1 MSLTSHPFIRT
12 LLDLRG
18 NARACVY
25 TEPLWGIP
33 YNLYAP
39 YASIFMLTL
48 GVKDSQIGL
57 VASIGIA
64 FQIFWTLMSGAITD
78 KLGRKRATL
87 IFDLISWSIPC
98 LIWAFSQNFTH
109 FLIAAI
115 INAMYRVPHNSWNCL
130 LVEDT
135 DPRLL
140 VDIYSWVYISG
151 QIVAVVSPLASVL
164 IAKFTLVPTIRG
176 LYLLAFVMMTAK
188 FLVLNAFATETRQ
201 GVIRM
206 EATRH
211 QPLFAVLREMPDV
224 LRQILQ
230 TPATLFTAGLMML
243 TNICWMISNTF
254 WSIFVTEKLHIPAKH
269 LAYYYFARSLVM
281 LLFFFFAMPKL
292 RNMDVRKPLLAA
304 FSVLILSQIALI
316 NVPRENYALLL
327 LATVLE
333 ACSVPIATTFVDKLT
348 VITINPKERAR
359 IMAIL
364 WGVMLVFTSPFGWI
378 AGQLSEM
385 NRSLPFILNIVL
397 FALGALLSLLARSR

>member
-12 LLDLRG
+12 LIDLRG

-39 YASIFMLTL
+39 YTSIFMLTL
-48 GVKDSQIGL
+48 GIKDSQIGL
-57 VASIGIA
+57 VASIGIT

-87 IFDLISWSIPC
+87 MFDLISWSIPC

-316 NVPRENYALLL
+316 NVPHENYALLL
-327 LATVLE
+327 FATILE

-385 NRSLPFILNIVL
+385 NRSLPFILNIIL

>member
-12 LLDLRG
+12 LIDLRG

-39 YASIFMLTL
+39 YTSIFMLTL

-98 LIWAFSQNFTH
+98 LVWAFSQNFTH

-281 LLFFFFAMPKL
+281 LLFFFFVMPKL
-292 RNMDVRKPLLAA
+292 RNMEVRKPLVAA
-304 FSVLILSQIALI
+304 FFVLIVSQIILI
-316 NVPRENYALLL
+316 SAPVGNYAILLI
-327 LATVLE
+327 ATIFE

-364 WGVMLVFTSPFGWI
+364 WGMMLVATSPFGWI
-378 AGQLSEM
+378 AGQMSEM
-385 NRSLPFILNIVL
+385 NRSLPFILNMVL

>member
-12 LLDLRG
+12 LLGLRG

-98 LIWAFSQNFTH
+98 LVWAFSQNFTH

-140 VDIYSWVYISG
+140 VDVYSWVYISG
-151 QIVAVVSPLASVL
+151 QIVAFVSPLTGLL
-164 IAKFTLVPTIRG
+164 IGKFTLVPTIRG
-176 LYLLAFVMMTAK
+176 LYLLAFVMMTTK
-188 FLVLNAFATETRQ
+188 FLVLNAFATETQQ

-206 EATRH
+206 EATRR

-224 LRQILQ
+224 LKQILR

-243 TNICWMISNTF
+243 TNIGWMISNTF

-269 LAYYYFARSLVM
+269 LAYYYFARSMVM
-281 LLFFFFAMPKL
+281 LLFFFFVMPKL
-292 RNMDVRKPLLAA
+292 RNMEVRKPLLVG
-304 FSVLILSQIALI
+304 FSVLILSQIILI
-316 NVPRENYALLL
+316 SSPVENYAVLLI
-327 LATVLE
+327 ATIFE

-364 WGVMLVFTSPFGWI
+364 WGMMLVVTSPFGWI
-378 AGQLSEM
+378 AGQMSEM

>member
-1 MSLTSHPFIRT
+1 MSFTSHPFIRT

-48 GVKDSQIGL
+48 GVKDRQIGM
-57 VASIGIA
+57 VASVGILA
-64 FQIFWTLMSGAITD
+64 QIVWTLLSGAITD

-87 IFDLISWSIPC
+87 IFDLISWSVPC

-109 FLIAAI
+109 FLLAAI

-140 VDIYSWVYISG
+140 VDVYSWIYISG
-151 QIVAVVSPLASVL
+151 QIVAFVSPLAGLL
-164 IAKFTLVPTIRG
+164 IGKFTLVPTIRG
-176 LYLLAFVMMTAK
+176 LYLLAFVMMTTK
-188 FLVLNAFATETRQ
+188 FLVLNAFAIETRQ
-201 GVIRM
+201 GVARM
-206 EATRH
+206 DATRH
-211 QPLFAVLREMPDV
+211 QPLFAVLREMPGV
-224 LRQILQ
+224 LKHILQ

-243 TNICWMISNTF
+243 TNICWMVNNTF
-254 WSIFVTEKLHIPAKH
+254 WAILVTEKLHIPAKH
-269 LAYYYFARSLVM
+269 LAYYHFSRSMIM
-281 LLFFFFAMPKL
+281 LLFFFFVMPKL
-292 RNMDVRKPLLAA
+292 RNMDVRKPLLVA
-304 FSVLILSQIALI
+304 FSILMLSQITLI
-316 NVPRENYALLL
+316 SAPSGSYAFLL
-327 LATVLE
+327 LATGLE

-364 WGVMLVFTSPFGWI
+364 WGVMLVFTSPFGWL
-378 AGQLSEM
+378 AGQMSEM
-385 NRSLPFILNIVL
+385 NRSLPFVLNILL
-397 FALGALLSLLARSR
+397 FALGGLLTFFARSR

>member
-12 LLDLRG
+12 LIDLRG

-39 YASIFMLTL
+39 YTSIFMLTL

-98 LIWAFSQNFTH
+98 LVWAFSQNFTH

-281 LLFFFFAMPKL
+281 LLFFFFVMPKL
-292 RNMDVRKPLLAA
+292 RNMEVRKPLVAA
-304 FSVLILSQIALI
+304 FSVLIVSQIILI
-316 NVPRENYALLL
+316 SAPVGNYAILLI
-327 LATVLE
+327 ATIFE

-364 WGVMLVFTSPFGWI
+364 WGMMLVATSPFGWI
-378 AGQLSEM
+378 AGQMSEM
-385 NRSLPFILNIVL
+385 NRSLPFILNMVL

>member
-12 LLDLRG
+12 LIDLRG
-18 NARACVY
+18 NARGCVF

-57 VASIGIA
+57 VASIGILV
-64 FQIFWTLMSGAITD
+64 QIFWTLLSGAITD

-87 IFDLISWSIPC
+87 IFDLISWSVPC

-109 FLIAAI
+109 FLLAAI
-115 INAMYRVPHNSWNCL
+115 INATYRVPHNSWNCL

-151 QIVAVVSPLASVL
+151 LIAAFVSPLAGVL
-164 IAKFTLVPTIRG
+164 IGKFTLVPTVRG

-188 FLVLNAFATETRQ
+188 FFILNAIVAETQQ

-211 QPLFAVLREMPDV
+211 QPLFAVLREMPGV
-224 LRQILQ
+224 LKQILQ

-243 TNICWMISNTF
+243 TNICWMVNSTF
-254 WSIFVTEKLHIPAKH
+254 WPILVTEKLQIPAKH
-269 LAYYYFARSLVM
+269 LAYYHFSRSMIM
-281 LLFFFFAMPKL
+281 LLFFFFVMPKL
-292 RNMDVRKPLLAA
+292 RNMEVRKPLLAA
-304 FSVLILSQIALI
+304 FSVLIVSQLVLI
-316 NVPRENYALLL
+316 SAPVGSYTVLLM
-327 LATVLE
+327 ATMLE
-333 ACSVPIATTFVDKLT
+333 ACCLPIATTFVDKLT

-378 AGQLSEM
+378 AGQMSEM
-385 NRSLPFILNIVL
+385 NRSLPFVLNIIL
-397 FALGALLSLLARSR
+397 FALGGLLTFFARTR